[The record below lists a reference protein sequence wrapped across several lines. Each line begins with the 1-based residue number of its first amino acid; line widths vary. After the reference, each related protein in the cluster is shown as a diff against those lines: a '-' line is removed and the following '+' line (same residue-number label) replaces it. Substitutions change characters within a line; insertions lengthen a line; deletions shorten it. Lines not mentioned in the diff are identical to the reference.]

1 VKIFFDTS
9 VLVAASERS
18 HEHHAGAKSAVERT
32 TAGKDVGF
40 LGAHSL
46 AEVYAVLTRLP
57 VTPRIQ
63 AGEAAK
69 IVEENMAKTMTVVGL
84 GASDYLTVIR
94 NAATAGIAGGAIY
107 DLLLLAAAE
116 KSEAERI
123 YTFNVQEF
131 RRLAPQLAGRIMAP

>member
-1 VKIFFDTS
+1 
-9 VLVAASERS
+9 
-18 HEHHAGAKSAVERT
+18 
-32 TAGKDVGF
+32 
-40 LGAHSL
+40 
-46 AEVYAVLTRLP
+46 
-57 VTPRIQ
+57 
-63 AGEAAK
+63 
-69 IVEENMAKTMTVVGL
+69 MAKTMSVVGL

-94 NAATAGIAGGAIY
+94 NAANAGIAGGAIY